1 VKPTIT
7 IEELAE
13 ADCAAVAELISEGA
27 QRGFLLL
34 RTPQD
39 IADYRDNFRVAR
51 VNGELAGCV
60 ALREFGN
67 ELEEIRTLTV
77 RAAQCG
83 IGVGSQLIA
92 AAIDLARSRGAAT
105 VFALTLRDTL
115 FLRNGFS
122 QTDKAQFPQKVWA
135 DCRLCPRR
143 EACDE
148 IAVAIDL
155 QAG

>member
-1 VKPTIT
+1 MPTVS
-7 IEELAE
+7 IEEIAE
-13 ADCAAVAELISEGA
+13 ADCAAVAKLISDGA

-51 VNGELAGCV
+51 VDGELAGCV
-60 ALREFGN
+60 ALRDFGN
-67 ELEEIRTLTV
+67 TLEEIRTLTV
-77 RAAQCG
+77 LEAYCG
-83 IGVGSQLIA
+83 MGVGSKLIHS
-92 AAIDLARSRGAAT
+92 AIALARNRGAVA

-115 FLRNGFS
+115 FLRNGFE

-143 EACDE
+143 DACDE
-148 IAVAIDL
+148 IAVAIHL
-155 QAG
+155 